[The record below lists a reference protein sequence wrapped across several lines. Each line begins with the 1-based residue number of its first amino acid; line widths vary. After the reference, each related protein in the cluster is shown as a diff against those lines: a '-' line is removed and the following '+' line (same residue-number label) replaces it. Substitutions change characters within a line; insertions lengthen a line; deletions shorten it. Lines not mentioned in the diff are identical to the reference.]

1 MKILFSQIIILF
13 FSFVI
18 AKAMPVDIVVASPA
32 DSIIGTFWSPEK
44 DGKIEIYKIGEKY
57 FGKIIWS
64 KNPRQDNKNPDAS
77 QRSRELVGATFLHD
91 FVYDGKGTWT
101 DGTIYDPKSG
111 KTYDCNITLTDSGD
125 LNVRGYVG
133 ISLLGRTETFTRIK

>member
-1 MKILFSQIIILF
+1 MLAFFTFFTFSNEIQ
-13 FSFVI
+13 
-18 AKAMPVDIVVASPA
+18 VASA
-32 DSIIGTFWSPEK
+32 DAIIGTFWSPEK
-44 DGKIEIYKIGEKY
+44 DGKIEIYKVGEKY

-64 KNPRQDNKNPDAS
+64 ANPRKDDKNPDTS
-77 QRSRELVGATFLHD
+77 QRSRDLVGSTFLHD
-91 FVYDGKGTWT
+91 FVYDGKDTWT

-111 KTYDCNITLTDSGD
+111 KTYDCKITLTESGD